1 MEITGRVTRNAE
13 IKTVS
18 GDRKLVAFSIAV
30 NDSYKPK
37 NGEKKD
43 LVTYFNCAYWL
54 STSIAKSIT
63 QGSIVSCYGRI
74 EMNIWK
80 DGSGEP
86 RGSLNFHVNSIRL
99 VSKGKNN
106 GKAQEETAQQKEAGQ
121 ELDDLPF

>member
-13 IKTVS
+13 IKNVS

-37 NGEKKD
+37 NREKKD

-54 STSIAKSIT
+54 STTIAKSIT

-86 RGSLNFHVNSIRL
+86 RGSLNFHVNNIRF
-99 VSKGKNN
+99 VSKGKSSGAKN
-106 GKAQEETAQQKEAGQ
+106 EEAIPSTETGQ
-121 ELDDLPF
+121 TEDDLPF